1 MKTLYCREWKKGDVV
16 RHKIGSLDRKGI
28 VTGWRL
34 SGDVWVVFF
43 DGSKPTWCRWRNIE
57 VVSESK

>member
-1 MKTLYCREWKKGDVV
+1 MKVGDLV

-28 VTGWRL
+28 VTEWNDH
-34 SGDVWVVFF
+34 GDVWVVFF

-57 VVSESK
+57 VLSESR